1 MHKRDLTPFIGV
13 EYTGLTPTELTRPE
27 VFDDVLDSLHRRDL
41 VVVRGIDLTPQQQ
54 IAVAARLG
62 RPVPFLLAD
71 WRHPEHPEIL
81 VSSNERRAGRPVG
94 IERVGHFWHQDSSFE
109 ADPSTYT
116 VLHGVNVPGDCGH
129 TVFASAADV
138 HDRLPA
144 HWQALLADR
153 IGLHT
158 LTKQQRIA
166 PEHVGLSI
174 AEVQALVAR
183 QYPAV
188 QHPVVR
194 RDPHTGR
201 RFLYAAR
208 AYTDRVVGL
217 DANQNEAFFDLVD
230 TLLADP
236 EHTYTHHWTPHDLL
250 LWKTATTYHVATD
263 VPPGVSR
270 TVHRVSVAAAA

>member
-13 EYTGLTPTELTRPE
+13 EYTGLTHTELTRPE
-27 VFDDVLDSLHRRDL
+27 VFADVVDSLHQRDL
-41 VVVRGIDLTPQQQ
+41 VVVRGIELTPQQQ
-54 IAVAARLG
+54 IGLAARIG

-71 WRHPEHPEIL
+71 WRHPEFAEIL
-81 VSSNERRAGRPVG
+81 VSSNERKAGRPIG
-94 IERVGHFWHQDSSFE
+94 IERVGHFWHQDSSFD
-109 ADPSTYT
+109 ADPSAYT
-116 VLHGVNVPGDCGH
+116 VLHGVHVPEGYGH

-138 HDRLPA
+138 YDRLPDE
-144 HWQALLADR
+144 WRDLLWDR

-174 AEVQALVAR
+174 AEVRALVAR

-188 QHPVVR
+188 EHPVVR

-208 AYTDRVVGL
+208 AYMDRVVGL
-217 DANQNEAFFDLVD
+217 DANENEEFFDLVD

-236 EHTYTHHWTPHDLL
+236 DRTYTHHWTPHDLL

-263 VPPGVSR
+263 LPPGVSR
-270 TVHRVSVAAAA
+270 TVHRVSVAAA

>member
-13 EYTGLTPTELTRPE
+13 EYTGLTHAELSRPE
-27 VFDDVLDSLHRRDL
+27 VFDDLRDSLHRRDL
-41 VVVRGIDLTPQQQ
+41 VVVRGIGLTPEQQ
-54 IAVAARLG
+54 IALAARLG

-71 WRHPEHPEIL
+71 WRHPEFAEIL

-94 IERVGHFWHQDSSFE
+94 IERVGHFWHQDSSFD
-109 ADPSTYT
+109 ADPSAYT
-116 VLHGVNVPGDCGH
+116 VLHGVNVPQDHGH

-138 HDRLPA
+138 YDRLPRE
-144 HWQALLADR
+144 WQTLLEGR
-153 IGLHT
+153 TGVHT

-174 AEVQALVAR
+174 AEVQALVAL
-183 QYPAV
+183 QYPPV
-188 QHPVVR
+188 EHPVVR

-208 AYTDRVVGL
+208 AYMDRVAGL
-217 DANQNEAFFDLVD
+217 DANRNEEFFDLVD
-230 TLLADP
+230 SLLADP
-236 EHTYTHHWTPHDLL
+236 GHTYTHHWTPHDLL

-263 VPPGVSR
+263 LPPGVSR
-270 TVHRVSVAAAA
+270 TVHRVSVAAA

>member
-1 MHKRDLTPFIGV
+1 MHQRDLTPFIGV
-13 EYTGLTPTELTRPE
+13 EYTGLTHAELSRPE
-27 VFDDVLDSLHRRDL
+27 VFEDLRDSLHRRDL
-41 VVVRGIDLTPQQQ
+41 VVVRGIDLTPEQQ
-54 IAVAARLG
+54 IELAARLG

-71 WRHPEHPEIL
+71 WRHPDFAEIL

-94 IERVGHFWHQDSSFE
+94 IERVGHFWHQDSSFD
-109 ADPSTYT
+109 ADPSAYT
-116 VLHGVNVPGDCGH
+116 VLHGVNVPQDCGH

-138 HDRLPA
+138 YDRLPRE
-144 HWQALLADR
+144 WQTLLEGRVAV
-153 IGLHT
+153 HT

-174 AEVQALVAR
+174 AEVRALVAR

-188 QHPVVR
+188 EHPVVR

-208 AYTDRVVGL
+208 AYTDRVTGL
-217 DANQNEAFFDLVD
+217 DANRNEEFFDLVD

-236 EHTYTHHWTPHDLL
+236 DHTYTHQWTPHDLL

-263 VPPGVSR
+263 LPPGVSR
-270 TVHRVSVAAAA
+270 TVHRVSVAAA

>member
-13 EYTGLTPTELTRPE
+13 EYTGLTHATLTRPE
-27 VFDDVLDSLHRRDL
+27 VFADVVDSLHHRDL

-54 IAVAARLG
+54 IGLSARLG

-71 WRHPEHPEIL
+71 WRHPRHAEIL

-94 IERVGHFWHQDSSFE
+94 IERVGHFWHQDSSFD
-109 ADPSTYT
+109 AAPAAYT
-116 VLHGVNVPGDCGH
+116 VLHGVQVPRDHGQ

-138 HDRLPA
+138 HDRLPGR
-144 HWQALLADR
+144 WRTLLEGRVAR
-153 IGLHT
+153 HT

-183 QYPAV
+183 SHPAV
-188 QHPVVR
+188 EHPVVR
-194 RDPHTGR
+194 LDPHTGR
-201 RFLYAAR
+201 RYLYAAR

-236 EHTYTHHWTPHDLL
+236 AHTYTHHWTPHDLL

-263 VPPGVSR
+263 LPPGVAR
-270 TVHRVSVAAAA
+270 TVHRVSVAAV